1 MYLFRID
8 FTCRN
13 AISHR
18 LKLSSL
24 ALTEPQ
30 PDPTLIN
37 RCFRK
42 CIENDIRIVAS
53 MDKEREKRETN
64 KEVEEGGGGVVGRE
78 VLDSANW
85 EIVKS
90 SSSES

>member
-1 MYLFRID
+1 
-8 FTCRN
+8 
-13 AISHR
+13 
-18 LKLSSL
+18 
-24 ALTEPQ
+24 
-30 PDPTLIN
+30 
-37 RCFRK
+37 
-42 CIENDIRIVAS
+42 